1 MKLEVSKLSDVR
13 AALDLVK
20 GEIEKAEMAIRKEGA
35 DAMLQG
41 RYSDAQ
47 SLIDTADKLN
57 AFAGKIDAL
66 GPEWDG
72 IGIDRPTPPPPPT
85 PSAHGV
91 MSVRFPDGTLIS
103 EKKANQTFAKA
114 IEKIG
119 PEVVAPL
126 GISNCGEPLVTRNK
140 DELLKYPSSV
150 IPVVGG
156 WFVNTQSS
164 TESKAKTL
172 KAIIKSLKLKKI
184 VVKVASEQKP
194 LFPYAV
200 GKVVQ
205 AVFPVLQNDSRMK
218 PETVAMLLKKE
229 SSKRFKVGGHSVLKA
244 RTGIPDETKDAAGIH
259 RYYPD
264 LPLRFFG
271 QDYWLASQFQP
282 HGILPVLEWLE
293 SIGMGRDEV
302 LAICQKAYAGQN
314 AK

>member
-41 RYSDAQ
+41 RYADAQ

-72 IGIDRPTPPPPPT
+72 IDFDRPTPPSPPPS
-85 PSAHGV
+85 PPPPPAHGV
-91 MSVRFPDGTLIS
+91 LSVRFPDGALIS

-126 GISNCGEPLVTRNK
+126 GISNCGEPLVTKNK
-140 DELLKYPSSV
+140 DELLKYPSSI
-150 IPVVGG
+150 IPIADG
-156 WFVNTQSS
+156 WFVNTHSS
-164 TESKAKTL
+164 TESKVKTL
-172 KAIIKSLKLKKI
+172 KAIIKSLNLKKV
-184 VVKVASEQKP
+184 VVKVAPDAKP
-194 LFPYAV
+194 AFPYAV

-218 PETVAMLLKKE
+218 PESVAMLLKKE
-229 SSKRFKVGGHSVLKA
+229 SSKRFKVGGHSVLKV
-244 RTGIPDETKDAAGIH
+244 RTGTPNETKDANGIH

-271 QDYWLASQFQP
+271 SDYWLASQFQR
-282 HGILPVLEWLE
+282 HGIWPVLEWLE

-302 LAICQKAYAGQN
+302 LAICQKAYA
-314 AK
+314 